1 MLSRNNKLFFKYL
14 STLKHVNTVFFVK
27 AWALT
32 NMTKNNA
39 LFV

>member
-14 STLKHVNTVFFVK
+14 STLKQVNTVFFVK
-27 AWALT
+27 ACALT
-32 NMTKNNA
+32 NMTNNT